1 MIRLSDTVIFEGY
14 AIEYN
19 TTLSNTGT
27 DDGLKVLFEHYIAL
41 DLLSTMILVF
51 SFFWFTM
58 SIYSVDAEDADRAT
72 VGSDLTH
79 MMKRSRILSAQDYSV
94 ALHGLP
100 ANVAE
105 KDIVDFA
112 KRVLHT
118 DREVIAVNPFCK
130 SKKVYVWCSSAEFE
144 NITLSM

>member
-1 MIRLSDTVIFEGY
+1 ME
-14 AIEYN
+14 
-19 TTLSNTGT
+19 
-27 DDGLKVLFEHYIAL
+27 VLFEHYVAL
-41 DLLSTMILVF
+41 DLLSTMILVC
-51 SFFWFTM
+51 SYFWFIM

-72 VGSDLTH
+72 IGNDLTH

-100 ANVAE
+100 ANVSE

-118 DREVIAVNPFCK
+118 DREVIAVNPFCTT
-130 SKKVYVWCSSAEFE
+130 KKVYVYSEKNEYFF
-144 NITLSM
+144 